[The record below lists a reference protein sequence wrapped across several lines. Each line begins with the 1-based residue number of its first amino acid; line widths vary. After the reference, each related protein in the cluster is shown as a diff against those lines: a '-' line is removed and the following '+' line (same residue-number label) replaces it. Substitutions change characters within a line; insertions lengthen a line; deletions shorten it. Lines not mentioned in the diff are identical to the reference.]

1 MFCLDL
7 KRQKF
12 NYRYCRYLT
21 ENNKEYLIDI
31 QQTDGRYYSI
41 RNWYLIAKYITLGK
55 MKISDLEPHF
65 EDELFVYLT
74 KNNYKKE
81 SLKLRIIFNKKFSL
95 YFMCNFMN
103 LVRLVYTIIIPIFAC
118 ILCLSIW

>member
-1 MFCLDL
+1 
-7 KRQKF
+7 
-12 NYRYCRYLT
+12 
-21 ENNKEYLIDI
+21 
-31 QQTDGRYYSI
+31 
-41 RNWYLIAKYITLGK
+41 

-118 ILCLSIW
+118 ILCLSI